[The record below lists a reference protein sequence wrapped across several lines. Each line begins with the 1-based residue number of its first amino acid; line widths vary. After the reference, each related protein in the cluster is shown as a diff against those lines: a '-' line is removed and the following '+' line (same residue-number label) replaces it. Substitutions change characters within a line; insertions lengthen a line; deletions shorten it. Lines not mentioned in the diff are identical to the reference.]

1 MPDLPPIVDLA
12 SARAL
17 FRALR
22 SAACETVGIAYL
34 DPKRRILGLRHVAGG
49 HGHVGLSIRRIA
61 ADALVFDAVAVL
73 IAHNHP
79 SGDARPSERDLAFT
93 RELARGLAALE
104 VDLVDHLVIAGETVT
119 SLRADGAL

>member
-1 MPDLPPIVDLA
+1 MPDLPPIDDLA

-17 FRALR
+17 FRALGF
-22 SAACETVGIAYL
+22 AACETVGIAYL